1 LISPII
7 KVYRGVIQPLPKK
20 PAFDQAWA
28 FLLKVSL
35 AKITPDVNG
44 LLS

>member
-1 LISPII
+1 MMPALE
-7 KVYRGVIQPLPKK
+7 K
-20 PAFDQAWA
+20 PENHQAWA
-28 FLLKVSL
+28 FLLKVSP